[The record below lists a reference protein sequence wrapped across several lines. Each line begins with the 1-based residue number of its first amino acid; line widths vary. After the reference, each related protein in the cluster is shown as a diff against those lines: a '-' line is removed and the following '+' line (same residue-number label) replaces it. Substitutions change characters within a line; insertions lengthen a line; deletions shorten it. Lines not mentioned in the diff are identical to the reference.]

1 MTERRNHRWF
11 WLQLTIG
18 AVRLHPHAEPGGTGT
33 STGLSV
39 WLYLDMSSWKIS
51 EAIRGNRNKSE
62 AIRHELVE
70 DLRGN
75 PRQSEAI
82 RGNQRYLAA
91 SSRQSEA
98 ISGNQRQSAVPRRE
112 LEAVSGNQRYL
123 AASSR
128 QSEAISGNQRQSAV
142 PRRELEAVRVHGCPA
157 VVDAGEEAEAHPRDE
172 QPEGDDEERRHQRND
187 EERTLNARMRE

>member
-51 EAIRGNRNKSE
+51 EAIRGNQNKSE

-75 PRQSEAI
+75 PRK
-82 RGNQRYLAA
+82 
-91 SSRQSEA
+91 
-98 ISGNQRQSAVPRRE
+98 SAVPRRE
-112 LEAVSGNQRYL
+112 LEAVRGHQRQSAAISGNQRYL

-128 QSEAISGNQRQSAV
+128 QSASMAVQPLSTPAKRPRHTHAKSSPKATMRNAVTSAMT
-142 PRRELEAVRVHGCPA
+142 R
-157 VVDAGEEAEAHPRDE
+157 
-172 QPEGDDEERRHQRND
+172 
-187 EERTLNARMRE
+187 NAR

>member
-51 EAIRGNRNKSE
+51 EAF
-62 AIRHELVE
+62 
-70 DLRGN
+70 RGN
-75 PRQSEAI
+75 PRQSDMSSWKISEAI
-82 RGNQRYLAA
+82 RGNP
-91 SSRQSEA
+91 RQSAVPRRELEA
-98 ISGNQRQSAVPRRE
+98 VRGNQRQSAVPRRE
-112 LEAVSGNQRYL
+112 LEAVS
-123 AASSR
+123 
-128 QSEAISGNQRQSAV
+128 
-142 PRRELEAVRVHGCPA
+142 VHGRPA